1 MELKTE
7 KMIAEKENGIGWMTF
22 NQPERR
28 NAISQEMRQGI
39 LEILEDFES
48 DAAVRVIVMKGAGHE
63 AFVSGSDIS
72 RSEKGAAT
80 PAELERQGKLSGLVG
95 ERFATLAKPLIAM
108 IRGYCLGGGVATA
121 LYADLRIASDDSQ
134 FGIPAARLGNAYNW
148 HYTRMLVDAV
158 GPARAKEIL
167 ITARRYSA
175 TEALQMGLVHQV
187 VAGDALEDTV
197 RGAAAQIADNA
208 PLSVA
213 AAKAMINEAMKD
225 FRARDMEKVAAV
237 RKACLESADFAEGR
251 RAFNEKRKPRW
262 TGS

>member
-7 KMIAEKENGIGWMTF
+7 KMIAEKKDGIGWMTF

-28 NAISQEMRQGI
+28 NAISQEMREAI
-39 LEILEDFES
+39 LTILDNFES
-48 DAAVRVIVMKGAGHE
+48 DASVRVIVMKGAGDK

-80 PAELERQGKLSGLVG
+80 PQQLERQGKLSELVQD
-95 ERFATLAKPLIAM
+95 RYLTLSKPLIAM

-121 LYADLRIASDDSQ
+121 LYADLRIASEDAQ

-148 HYTRMLVDAV
+148 HYTRMLVDVV

-175 TEALQMGLVHQV
+175 DEALAMGLVHQV
-187 VAGDALEDTV
+187 VAGDALEETV
-197 RGAAAQIADNA
+197 RAVAASIAENA
-208 PLSVA
+208 PLSVI
-213 AAKAMINEAMKD
+213 AAKAMIDEIVKD
-225 FRARDMEKVAAV
+225 PKARDMEKVRAV

-251 RAFNEKRKPRW
+251 RAFNEKRKPKW
-262 TGS
+262 TGR